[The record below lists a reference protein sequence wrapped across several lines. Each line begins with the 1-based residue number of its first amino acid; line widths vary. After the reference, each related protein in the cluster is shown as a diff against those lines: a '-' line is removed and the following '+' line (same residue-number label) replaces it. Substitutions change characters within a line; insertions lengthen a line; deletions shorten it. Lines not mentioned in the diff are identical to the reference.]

1 MSWVL
6 QVLQVKHTAKD
17 LMLRSTHEEEHVTF
31 VLLGLGYLTRYN
43 IFQIYMFSEIFIIS
57 SLLDKI
63 PLYVGTHLHYP
74 FISWWASRM
83 FPMSWLLWM
92 EQRSRG
98 WVGVCGVGGIVPGVV
113 KSGCLVDLLPIFQRT
128 EISFSTVATPVCFL
142 PKSVLGSL
150 CPPHPLQHVLTM
162 AILND
167 TRWYLRVGLICIFL
181 MTRTVNALKNNS
193 KIFVFLLWTL
203 RLVSWPTF

>member
-1 MSWVL
+1 
-6 QVLQVKHTAKD
+6 
-17 LMLRSTHEEEHVTF
+17 
-31 VLLGLGYLTRYN
+31 
-43 IFQIYMFSEIFIIS
+43 
-57 SLLDKI
+57 
-63 PLYVGTHLHYP
+63 
-74 FISWWASRM
+74 M

-92 EQRSRG
+92 EQLSRG
-98 WVGVCGVGGIVPGVV
+98 WVGVCGVRGIVPGVV

-128 EISFSTVATPVCFL
+128 ETSFSTVATPVCFL
-142 PKSVLGSL
+142 PKSVLGPP
-150 CPPHPLQHVLTM
+150 CPPHPLQHVLTL

-203 RLVSWPTF
+203 GLVSWPTFESAHLFSYCLVIWVLLYSRH